1 MLSMPSFVCTLLAV
15 KWKRLFR
22 RRVPSTD
29 EKQLSWGF
37 KRSAIYESL
46 RGVPSDSVYV
56 SKGRLQSSLKWFC
69 VEWTLRN
76 STSQVIRYAIIG
88 WPLFAKP
95 DLVHAI
101 AALVWKQLSWKRK
114 EFRNTS
120 QRLVPENID
129 KDIFVKR
136 GVFRFGFSDIT
147 AKQNRPTLSCSVSP
161 F

>member
-1 MLSMPSFVCTLLAV
+1 MPSFVCTSLAV

-29 EKQLSWGF
+29 EKQLSWGC
-37 KRSAIYESL
+37 RGSATYEL
-46 RGVPSDSVYV
+46 FRGIPSDSVCV
-56 SKGRLQSSLKWFC
+56 SKGGFQTSLKWFC

-95 DLVHAI
+95 DLVRAC

-114 EFRNTS
+114 EFRNKS
-120 QRLVPENID
+120 RRKVSENSN

-136 GVFRFGFSDIT
+136 GVFRFSFSDIT
-147 AKQNRPTLSCSVSP
+147 AQHSRPTLSCSLSP